1 MRWKWK
7 KFRGNNENFL
17 MSLSL
22 CEKMEGEWE
31 MKSTRVWNKKK
42 AAKNKE
48 KFSHKNY
55 SRSLT
60 SNFWF
65 STPASWTGKSERSG
79 SGVDGNQITEVYRI
93 SVITS
98 WEKHVI
104 EVNLI
109 NYALVSLIKHKI
121 ATAIDWLDCR
131 DELNSHETTVECL
144 ACQLILYSM

>member
-1 MRWKWK
+1 MRKWK
-7 KFRGNNENFL
+7 GN
-17 MSLSL
+17 
-22 CEKMEGEWE
+22 EKWRARECG
-31 MKSTRVWNKKK
+31 TKKK

-65 STPASWTGKSERSG
+65 STPASWTGKFERSG